1 MALAAKLSRG
11 RPRNLAPVPYVG
23 RRGTGLSGI
32 SLPLSNR
39 ENRAEQMLSMGA
51 VPTLFAVVHRLT
63 TATAAAEWAL
73 YKEPSSKQPTV
84 INDSVAAKRRRIA
97 NGLEA
102 ERKEVTSHA
111 ALDLLRKP
119 NPWMPWQEFCETT
132 QQHIDLTG
140 EGWWV
145 LVWSDLIPMAGPL
158 EMWPVRP
165 DRMEPVPDPDK
176 FVLGYVYTSP
186 DGERVPLKPN
196 EVIQIRMPNPLDIY
210 RGLGPVQ
217 ALLVDLDSSRYTA
230 EWNRNFFR
238 NSAEPGGIIKVPGRL
253 SEEEFNELQARWSE
267 QHKGVANAHRVA
279 ILESAEWVDRK
290 FTQRDMQFA
299 ELRQLSRDQIL
310 EGFGFPKV
318 MLGATDGVNLA
329 NAKAGEYMFSKWLI
343 STRLDRIKGS
353 IDNDLLP
360 LFGPTTKDIKWEYTS
375 PVPEDEAAE
384 NAELTAKVNA
394 FVALVNVGVDPD
406 SACEVVGLP
415 AMKMRSAPLVTK
427 LPAQLP
433 VGQPDPNA
441 PQPPMPPEGG
451 NPMENGY
458 RRRKAVP
465 V

>member
-23 RRGTGLSGI
+23 RRGTGLSGL
-32 SLPLSNR
+32 SLPLTNR
-39 ENRAEQMLSMGA
+39 ENRGEQLQAMGT
-51 VPTLFAVVHRLT
+51 VPTLFAIVHRLST
-63 TATAAAEWAL
+63 GTAATEWDL
-73 YKEPSSKQPTV
+73 YQNPASGKTEDKKV
-84 INDSVAAKRRRIA
+84 I
-97 NGLEA
+97 
-102 ERKEVTSHA
+102 TSHA

-119 NPWMPWQEFCETT
+119 NPWMPWQELCETT
-132 QQHIDLTG
+132 QQHVDLTG

-145 LVWSDLIPMAGPL
+145 LVWSDLIPAAGPL

-176 FVLGYVYTSP
+176 FILGYVYTSP

-230 EWNRNFFR
+230 EWNRNFFK

-253 SEEEFNELQARWSE
+253 SEGEFNELQERWSE

-279 ILESAEWVDRK
+279 ILESAEWIDRK

-299 ELRQLSRDQIL
+299 QLRQLSRDQIL

-343 STRLDRIKGS
+343 STRLDRLKGA
-353 IDNDLLP
+353 INNDLLP
-360 LFGPTTKDIKWEYTS
+360 LFGPTAKGVSWDYES

-394 FVALVNVGVDPD
+394 FVALVNAGVDPD
-406 SACEVVGLP
+406 SACEVVDLP
-415 AMKMRSAPLVTK
+415 AMKMRSAPAPTSK
-427 LPAQLP
+427 PALPQ
-433 VGQPDPNA
+433 GTPDPNA
-441 PQPPMPPEGG
+441 PMPPKGG
-451 NPMENGY
+451 NPMDNGH
-458 RRRKAVP
+458 RLRKAVP